1 MGSNDRAWNKSWT
14 TGMTTDRKRIAT
26 SNRKNKV
33 PWSRDTKSS
42 KILFNTIVI
51 HAYTP
56 HIYLLYL
63 HNVSF
68 YHPIQHCLCGVH
80 CLPIR
85 WKINIDIQWQNGDLN
100 FRATRNSLQNGQRD

>member
-1 MGSNDRAWNKSWT
+1 
-14 TGMTTDRKRIAT
+14 MTTDRKRIAT
-26 SNRKNKV
+26 SNRKNEAHGHV
-33 PWSRDTKSS
+33 IQPVESCDTKSS
-42 KILFNTIVI
+42 KILFNTIFI

-80 CLPIR
+80 CLPIH
-85 WKINIDIQWQNGDLN
+85 WTINVDIQWQNGDLN
-100 FRATRNSLQNGQRD
+100 FRATCNSLQNGQRD